1 MNLHIKE
8 KAKRNEGRAKWNEI
22 WEHSVLTQA
31 EDKTAFALAT
41 SAETLE
47 NDTEEDVSTYEDPG
61 LAVGGGPEEM
71 KEKQKKQS
79 AWVIGG

>member
-1 MNLHIKE
+1 MNLYIKE
-8 KAKRNEGRAKWNEI
+8 KAKWNEGRAKWNEI

-31 EDKTAFALAT
+31 EDTTAFAPAT

-47 NDTEEDVSTYEDPG
+47 NDSKEGASTYEDPG

-71 KEKQKKQS
+71 KEKERKQS
-79 AWVIGG
+79 AWVIER

>member
-1 MNLHIKE
+1 MSIHIKE
-8 KAKRNEGRAKWNEI
+8 KAKQNEGRAKWNEI
-22 WEHSVLTQA
+22 WEHSVLTQE

-41 SAETLE
+41 STETLE
-47 NDTEEDVSTYEDPG
+47 NDTEEDASTYEDPG

-79 AWVIGG
+79 ARVIGG